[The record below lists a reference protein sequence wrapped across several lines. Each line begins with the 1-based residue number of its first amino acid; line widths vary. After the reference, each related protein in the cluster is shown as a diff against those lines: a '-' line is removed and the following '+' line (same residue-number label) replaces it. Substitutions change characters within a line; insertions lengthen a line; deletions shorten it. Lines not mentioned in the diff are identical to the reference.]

1 MIGPVTTAVI
11 ARVIIL
17 EIILVTTP
25 GARPRRARP
34 HRVLIDDPASTKC
47 LR

>member
-17 EIILVTTP
+17 VIILVTTP
-25 GARPRRARP
+25 RGATRGARP